1 MKKYIVALAALAATQ
16 AFAVENCID
25 FPVMNETEVAFRGEI
40 SEVSDMTSFAGCP
53 DSVLVN
59 TDVVARLIKLQDYND
74 EKRCVYSNNRML
86 FMCQK

>member
-1 MKKYIVALAALAATQ
+1 MKKYIVALAALIATQ
-16 AFAVENCID
+16 TFALENCLD
-25 FPVMNETEVAFRGEI
+25 FPVMNETEVSFRGEI
-40 SEVSDMTSFAGCP
+40 SEVSDLTSFAGCP

-59 TDVVARLIKLQDYND
+59 GDIVARLIKVQTYQD